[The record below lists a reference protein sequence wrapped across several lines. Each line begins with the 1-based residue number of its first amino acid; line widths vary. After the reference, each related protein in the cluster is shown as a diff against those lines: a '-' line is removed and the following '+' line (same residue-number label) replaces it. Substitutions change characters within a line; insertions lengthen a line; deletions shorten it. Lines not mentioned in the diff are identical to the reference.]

1 MATVQAGGPRRIRG
15 ITLVEALVAFA
26 LMAIGLL
33 ALVRAQAGLRLEA
46 DITRQRAEAVRIAQ
60 QDLETLRGNTSTA
73 DFDTTVVASGPTEV
87 QAQDTNTVYLLTRVV
102 DEAVAL
108 RARLVSVT
116 VGWTDRRGQVQ
127 SLTLRTVIA
136 RTDASLVGQLSVQPA
151 ASPARLPFDRNLQ
164 IPASAVDLGNGKSG
178 FRPPGLPADASQDIY
193 FVIDNAQATLIEKC
207 SGVPSA
213 ASYGSAKSGGQCTTL
228 KGSLLSGFVSF
239 DLRNNISA
247 ISPGSTACEYYRDL
261 QSAGLLGSSTPPLG
275 VASLGQD
282 PFALIPRVAG
292 EVRAAAVTIASTG
305 SPTDG
310 AANVATGQNLTVG
323 FASSTLNT
331 VNSVEFFSTSPIV
344 LRVRGGATIES
355 FSATGASAS
364 KPGASATGSAGGN
377 VSRSGT
383 SIVVDPG
390 PVLAPAT
397 VYELVI
403 PAATVRLKKNPS
415 NYDAF
420 DGGTLTFSTGAG
432 PTLSSSVP
440 PAGGEAASLGAPITL
455 TFDRAVFGRSGV
467 VTLFK
472 RGNGNTWNAVE
483 SFNVVDGAGGSG
495 GTLTG
500 LGSATLTLDPA
511 ADLVAGAEY
520 SIQIEAG
527 ALVDAN
533 GIRNAG
539 ITNYT
544 TLGFV
549 TSSSTSPGT
558 GSCPTTANV
567 KPFLGLTLQFTGS
580 GSASL
585 SHECYTDA
593 ATSATLGT
601 EFTAGYFCAVYT
613 TGSGNAR
620 WSGTARLTGPT
631 GWLSGAAARYR
642 VCRYHDSDGNGRDD
656 SNAEHPASYS
666 DVQGPLSGQNYL
678 VIRNTRS
685 CPDDTLNV
693 GSQSG
698 IVVYYNT
705 SLLQP

>member
-1 MATVQAGGPRRIRG
+1 MVRTGRYRRSRG

-26 LMAIGLL
+26 IMAIGML
-33 ALVRAQAGLRLEA
+33 ALIRAQAGLRLEA

-60 QDLETLRGNTSTA
+60 QDLESLRGYTTTA
-73 DFDTTVVASGPTEV
+73 DFDSTVVAAGPTEV
-87 QAQDTNTVYLLTRVV
+87 QALDTNTVYLLTRVV
-102 DEAVAL
+102 DEAAAL

-116 VGWTDRRGQVQ
+116 VGWTDRRGQAQ

-136 RTDASLVGQLSVQPA
+136 RADASLVGQLSVQPA
-151 ASPARLPFDRNLQ
+151 TSPARLPFDRDLQ

-178 FRPPGLPADASQDIY
+178 FRPPGLPADGSQDIY

-213 ASYGSAKSGGQCTTL
+213 AAYASAKTGGGCTTL
-228 KGSLLSGFVSF
+228 QGSLLSGFISF

-261 QSAGLLGSSTPPLG
+261 QSAGLLGSTTPTLG
-275 VASLGQD
+275 VASLSQD
-282 PFALIPRVAG
+282 PFALMPRLAG
-292 EVRAAAVTIASTG
+292 EVRAAAVTIASSG
-305 SPTDG
+305 NPIDG
-310 AANVATGQNLTVG
+310 AANVAPGQNLTVG
-323 FASSTLNT
+323 FTSSTLNT

-344 LRVRGGATIES
+344 LRVRGGASIES
-355 FSATGASAS
+355 FSAAGASAS
-364 KPGASATGSAGGN
+364 MPGASATGSAGGN
-377 VSRSGT
+377 ISRSGT
-383 SIVVDPG
+383 SIVIDPG
-390 PVLAPAT
+390 AALAPAT

-415 NYDAF
+415 SYDSF
-420 DGGTLTFSTGAG
+420 GGGTLTFSTGTG

-440 PAGGEAASLGAPITL
+440 ASGGEAASLGAPITL
-455 TFDRAVFGRSGV
+455 TFDRAVYGRSGV
-467 VTLFK
+467 LTLFK

-483 SFNVVDGAGGSG
+483 SFNVVGGAGGSG

-500 LGSATLTLDPA
+500 LGTVTLTVDPA

-520 SIQIEAG
+520 SIQVEAG
-527 ALVDAN
+527 ALVDVN
-533 GIRNAG
+533 GIRHTG

-549 TSSSTSPGT
+549 TGSSTSSGT

-567 KPFLGLTLQFTGS
+567 KPFLGLTLQVSGS

-585 SHECYTDA
+585 LHECYTDA
-593 ATSATLGT
+593 ATAATLGT
-601 EFTAGYFCAVYT
+601 EFTAGYFCAIYA

-678 VIRNTRS
+678 IIRNTRS

-698 IVVYYNT
+698 IVIYYNT